1 MKRQSQNLSQMSK
14 WSLEETP
21 GRLSVK
27 RHICHQRHDS
37 LYILH
42 AALTSKEVD
51 AATAS
56 PDLSNLTNPTSQ
68 GFETSLL
75 VRTSTWPGGQLVTS
89 RRGSVRRK
97 TIEENLCRH
106 QRERQKKPLV
116 FKVYHR
122 LSSELSRHPI
132 LPLITA
138 QDPFSFPRVR
148 DGHVTHVVQWK
159 RRLSVAT
166 LTLAALWHREGAELR
181 EQP

>member
-51 AATAS
+51 ATTAS

-89 RRGSVRRK
+89 RKGSVRRK
-97 TIEENLCRH
+97 KLKKIYVDTKGKDRRNHWYLRSITGCH
-106 QRERQKKPLV
+106 QSCLN
-116 FKVYHR
+116 
-122 LSSELSRHPI
+122 I
-132 LPLITA
+132 
-138 QDPFSFPRVR
+138 PFSP
-148 DGHVTHVVQWK
+148 
-159 RRLSVAT
+159 
-166 LTLAALWHREGAELR
+166 
-181 EQP
+181 